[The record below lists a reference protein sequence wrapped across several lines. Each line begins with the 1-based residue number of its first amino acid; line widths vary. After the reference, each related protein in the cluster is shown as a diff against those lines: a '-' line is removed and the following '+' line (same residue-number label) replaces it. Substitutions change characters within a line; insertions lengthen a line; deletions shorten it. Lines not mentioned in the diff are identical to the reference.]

1 MVQCNWKIWKVFS
14 LVFISMGTDCD
25 CIIHKLGTDFKKL
38 EGEKVYQSI
47 HLCLKFSSYKSFQF
61 RIRMRKKGG

>member
-1 MVQCNWKIWKVFS
+1 
-14 LVFISMGTDCD
+14 
-25 CIIHKLGTDFKKL
+25 L